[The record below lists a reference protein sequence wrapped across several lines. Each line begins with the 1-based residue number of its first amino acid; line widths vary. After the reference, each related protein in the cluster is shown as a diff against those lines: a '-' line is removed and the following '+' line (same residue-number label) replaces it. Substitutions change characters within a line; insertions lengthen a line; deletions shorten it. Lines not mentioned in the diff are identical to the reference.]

1 MGENQELNTSLD
13 FSSFD
18 YTKLEELIKEN
29 QKQQKL
35 LEEQQIILNEV
46 LESQKKLVD
55 YFVPTEEEILK
66 KEELE
71 KEQLLKE
78 EELQKELEQ
87 EDLQKQK
94 ELEQEKNLEQQYNQE
109 FLNQLTLL
117 NENITNVEFANQNTN
132 AYLYILCLGFLVAFV
147 MSFIYKNIK
156 KFF

>member
-1 MGENQELNTSLD
+1 MGENQGQAINTSLD

-29 QKQQKL
+29 QEQQRL
-35 LEEQQIILNEV
+35 LEEQQVILSEV
-46 LESQKKLVD
+46 LETQKKIVD

-66 KEELE
+66 QKELE
-71 KEQLLKE
+71 KEKLLE
-78 EELQKELEQ
+78 EEQLQKELEE

-94 ELEQEKNLEQQYNQE
+94 ELEQEKNIEQQYNQE

-147 MSFIYKNIK
+147 MSFI
-156 KFF
+156 